1 MRSNRQVESFMVSC
15 VGRYCVTSGV
25 DFTCLEL
32 IFMRMV
38 FMELIGADTKC
49 SGSDLSSQV
58 VRRVELGLAF

>member
-1 MRSNRQVESFMVSC
+1 M
-15 VGRYCVTSGV
+15 SGV